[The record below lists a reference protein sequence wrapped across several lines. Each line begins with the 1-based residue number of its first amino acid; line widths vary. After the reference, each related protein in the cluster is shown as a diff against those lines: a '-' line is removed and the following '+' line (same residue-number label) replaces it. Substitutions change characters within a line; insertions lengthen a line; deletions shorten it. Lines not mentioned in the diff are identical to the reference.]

1 MFLYAVLIGLIVG
14 WIRKG
19 KIEKIG
25 YLTIKLPLLL
35 VSGVVIQ
42 ILIFFLKLGLTDLNS
57 IIPDIMLIISYVL
70 ILSGIILN
78 LSIPYIKMILTGS
91 VFNLIM
97 MILNG
102 FKIGVTLDAA
112 RAVYNEEITQLLL
125 ADKIRYFTIIP
136 QEQFYKGGFLP
147 VGNAIIFPM
156 ILTIGDIIIYL
167 GVILMIQKIMSDRN
181 IRKGLN
187 VRYSKK
193 LFK

>member
-70 ILSGIILN
+70 ILSGVILN
-78 LSIPYIKMILTGS
+78 LNIPYIKMILTGS

-102 FKIGVTLDAA
+102 FKIGMTLDAA
-112 RAVYNEEITQLLL
+112 RAVYNEEIKQLLL